1 MLRPPLKKSLKNE
14 PVMLLLWD
22 VPPFVPVIRLK
33 TKKPVRKTAQ
43 GAAMK
48 VCPKPEES
56 SEAWVMS
63 AENSRDRPGPNRAS
77 VPALAPSSVSRPPA
91 TLALPFGGNHSVAD
105 IPAGRASPE
114 NSAPKV
120 GARITSPSAVSATY
134 APASTAPALKSALV
148 VSRRVAGALSGRV
161 LVAAPDP
168 GRRTADRRKASGS
181 VILRRGIPWKDA
193 PATRRSTFG
202 VQSDKTLTPGDEQ
215 PPAPYDSSA
224 GTAR

>member
-22 VPPFVPVIRLK
+22 VPPFVPVIRVK
-33 TKKPVRKTAQ
+33 TKKPVRKTTQ

-63 AENSRDRPGPNRAS
+63 AENSRERPGPNRAS

-91 TLALPFGGNHSVAD
+91 TLAL
-105 IPAGRASPE
+105 
-114 NSAPKV
+114 
-120 GARITSPSAVSATY
+120 
-134 APASTAPALKSALV
+134 V
-148 VSRRVAGALSGRV
+148 VSRTVAGALSGRV

-181 VILRRGIPWKDA
+181 VISRRGIPWKDA

-215 PPAPYDSSA
+215 PPAPY
-224 GTAR
+224 